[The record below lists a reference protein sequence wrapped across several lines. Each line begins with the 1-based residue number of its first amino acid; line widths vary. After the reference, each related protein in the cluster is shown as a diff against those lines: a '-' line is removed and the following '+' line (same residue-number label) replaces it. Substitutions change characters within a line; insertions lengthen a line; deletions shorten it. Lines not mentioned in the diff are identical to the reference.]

1 MVGKS
6 SDRLIRSYVQG
17 VIDGRKATRN
27 GKGPERVMQLGD
39 AGTWDKR
46 GGDIE
51 EVEHRVLDGQ
61 RIRDEGPANR
71 RRAELKLLDE
81 DIK

>member
-1 MVGKS
+1 M
-6 SDRLIRSYVQG
+6 L
-17 VIDGRKATRN
+17 
-27 GKGPERVMQLGD
+27 LGD

-71 RRAELKLLDE
+71 RRARVEAFG
-81 DIK
+81 